1 MMGWRV
7 AMAGRLEGRVALVTG
22 AGQGVGLGIAQ
33 RLVAE
38 GANVVVAEFNEDSGR
53 QAAAA
58 LGAASFFIHTDITRR
73 EQLLHAV
80 ETTVDRFGT
89 IDILVNNAYPTNTPP
104 RRLEDRT
111 DEDFETAFR
120 GGFMSA
126 WWAMQAA
133 FPLMK
138 AQQWGRVINLCSLNG
153 VNAHPYT
160 AEYNSAKE
168 GLRALS
174 RTAAREWGQH
184 GICVNVLCPAART
197 PAYEMFEKMA
207 PDNVAKM
214 LEQNPMGYMGDPE
227 QDIGGVAAFL
237 ASEDARYVTGNTL
250 FADGGAHINGVS
262 WAPDLPD

>member
-1 MMGWRV
+1 
-7 AMAGRLEGRVALVTG
+7 MAGRLEGRVALVTG
-22 AGQGVGLGIAQ
+22 AGQGVGLGIAK
-33 RLVAE
+33 RLAAE
-38 GANVVVAEFNEDSGR
+38 GALIVVAEYNEESGL
-53 QAAAA
+53 QAVEA
-58 LGAASFFIHTDITRR
+58 LGAGSLFIATDVTRR
-73 EQLLHAV
+73 EQVINAI
-80 ETTVDRFGT
+80 ETTVGRFGT
-89 IDILVNNAYPTNTPP
+89 LDILVNNAYPTNTPP
-104 RRLEDRT
+104 RRLEDRS

-120 GGFMSA
+120 GGFMAA

-133 FPLMK
+133 FPTMK
-138 AQQWGRVINLCSLNG
+138 AQRWGRVINLCSLNG

-160 AEYNSAKE
+160 SEYNSAKE
-168 GLRALS
+168 ALRALS
-174 RTAAREWGQH
+174 RTAAREWAQH